1 MRRFSITMV
10 VILLLSQFLMGV
22 EVSPKISDREIVERL
37 ARLEER
43 QKALEKRIED
53 LRSEMIA
60 RFEGVD
66 ERFEAVDKRFDAVDK
81 RFDAVD
87 KRFDSI
93 EKRFD
98 IFHWMFGIF
107 ITVSIVI
114 LGFVVRV
121 QWQMQKR
128 MVFVEKSLETQ
139 RDEISFLKSLIEKLI
154 TQRSSH

>member
-1 MRRFSITMV
+1 MV

-81 RFDAVD
+81 RFD
-87 KRFDSI
+87 SI

-128 MVFVEKSLETQ
+128 MVFVEKFLETQ

>member
-81 RFDAVD
+81 RFD
-87 KRFDSI
+87 SI

-154 TQRSSH
+154 TLKTSL

>member
-81 RFDAVD
+81 RFD
-87 KRFDSI
+87 SI

-128 MVFVEKSLETQ
+128 MVFVEKFLETQ

>member
-81 RFDAVD
+81 RFD
-87 KRFDSI
+87 SI

-154 TQRSSH
+154 THRSSH

>member
-22 EVSPKISDREIVERL
+22 EVSPKISEREIVERL

-81 RFDAVD
+81 RFD
-87 KRFDSI
+87 SI

-121 QWQMQKR
+121 KWQMQKR

-154 TQRSSH
+154 TLKTSL

>member
-1 MRRFSITMV
+1 MV

>member
-81 RFDAVD
+81 RFD
-87 KRFDSI
+87 SI

-98 IFHWMFGIF
+98 IFQWMFGIF